1 MKIKLLRIVPVV
13 ILSVAFMA
21 LMPGDKPKPNED
33 FFMYA
38 NGDWIAANPIPP
50 TESQWGSFN
59 ELRDKNRKLLHR
71 ILDSLSAI
79 TNAPKGSGA
88 QLAGDFYASGLDSA
102 RIESLG
108 FSPLKPELARI
119 DNIKTSKDVMA
130 DLAHLQ
136 SIGVYPLFGI
146 GVDQDAKKSDQYAL
160 TAGQGGLGLP
170 NKGYYFKKDGKSDT
184 LRQEYMSH

>member
-1 MKIKLLRIVPVV
+1 
-13 ILSVAFMA
+13 MA

-88 QLAGDFYASGLDSA
+88 QLAGDFFLIPGQAIQQAVKL
-102 RIESLG
+102 R
-108 FSPLKPELARI
+108 P
-119 DNIKTSKDVMA
+119 V
-130 DLAHLQ
+130 
-136 SIGVYPLFGI
+136 GVETN
-146 GVDQDAKKSDQYAL
+146 AK
-160 TAGQGGLGLP
+160 
-170 NKGYYFKKDGKSDT
+170 
-184 LRQEYMSH
+184 